1 MPIIPGKSSRL
12 FYGADPIAADLRDAM
27 HTSVAAT
34 PHRDSAA
41 STMADAR
48 PLDIDRLYPSLRP
61 APAPVPQRSRNRLRR
76 LLAALRKGLVT
87 PVTRIS

>member
-27 HTSVAAT
+27 HASVAAT
-34 PHRDSAA
+34 PQRETETSI
-41 STMADAR
+41 MADSR

-61 APAPVPQRSRNRLRR
+61 APSPVPKRSRNRLRR
-76 LLAALRKGLVT
+76 LLAALRKGLVS

>member
-27 HTSVAAT
+27 HTSVAAAPQRET
-34 PHRDSAA
+34 ERSITADS
-41 STMADAR
+41 R

-61 APAPVPQRSRNRLRR
+61 SPVPKRSRNRLRR
-76 LLAALRKGLVT
+76 LLAALRKGLVS